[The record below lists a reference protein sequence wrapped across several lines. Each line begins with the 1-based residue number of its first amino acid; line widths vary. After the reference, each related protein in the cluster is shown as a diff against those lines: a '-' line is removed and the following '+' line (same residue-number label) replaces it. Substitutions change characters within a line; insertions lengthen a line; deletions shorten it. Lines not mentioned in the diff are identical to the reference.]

1 MPVAVGAQ
9 RSAPAV
15 MQAGGEGSLT
25 TMFAER
31 ERLERTDNLKQKI
44 RSSSYGLGGQDW
56 PAVFRKYDTDGSG
69 ELDVGEFTRALKRVG
84 KQAGVGESDLSD
96 LFSQVDADGSGEV
109 DASEFSQFMELTPR
123 EMARKKDRDM
133 GGAATQEYIALAKCV
148 LRAAPEL
155 SSARVGYLK
164 KGEVVA
170 VTERRGTRLLCNR
183 LRLAGSQS
191 QPFSG
196 WASERALPRDG
207 EEEGTQLLARLDRT
221 EGMFNQYASER
232 EEAAGTQLR
241 LEMLEKD
248 KKWEQLAHQQRA
260 ASRRQE
266 RAASQPAARAR
277 PRSSGALPASGE
289 RVGEDEEA
297 MGAAEHRL
305 YGAMAAAVRNPCPPG
320 PNPLSQQLLISI
332 AGLTQALE
340 ECMSRGGGQPG
351 DGVAESSLLLKLLEH
366 TPRHMWGRAIEREWP
381 VLRRELQTLSATQ
394 PRFSCPLFCLGLE
407 VLRELSEGG
416 CWQIGG
422 VVGRGGGAGGGG
434 GRGDASLAAGA
445 AGQQRAAPH
454 EHRPGAALASAPL
467 PRRQRGQHAPRR
479 QRERERRQLTRRG
492 KKLGPRRSARAAAG
506 PAMGE
511 GCVHLSGR
519 GAAARGPEAAAWRRR
534 RAKDAIAP
542 CMREIKSAVS
552 PRCLALL
559 KQTNS
564 PDPAL

>member
-15 MQAGGEGSLT
+15 MQAGGESLT

-56 PAVFRKYDTDGSG
+56 AAVFRKYDTDGSG

-123 EMARKKDRDM
+123 EMARKKERDM

-207 EEEGTQLLARLDRT
+207 EEEGTPLLARLDRT

-277 PRSSGALPASGE
+277 PRSSGALRGGE
-289 RVGEDEEA
+289 RVGQEGEEGEEEA

-305 YGAMAAAVRNPCPPG
+305 YGAMAAAVRNLCTPG
-320 PNPLSQQLLISI
+320 PNPLSPHLLISI
-332 AGLTQALE
+332 ADWTQALE
-340 ECMSRGGGQPG
+340 ECMSRGAGQPG

-394 PRFSCPLFCLGLE
+394 RYFSCPL
-407 VLRELSEGG
+407 
-416 CWQIGG
+416 
-422 VVGRGGGAGGGG
+422 
-434 GRGDASLAAGA
+434 
-445 AGQQRAAPH
+445 
-454 EHRPGAALASAPL
+454 SAWD
-467 PRRQRGQHAPRR
+467 
-479 QRERERRQLTRRG
+479 
-492 KKLGPRRSARAAAG
+492 RRSC
-506 PAMGE
+506 E
-511 GCVHLSGR
+511 
-519 GAAARGPEAAAWRRR
+519 
-534 RAKDAIAP
+534 
-542 CMREIKSAVS
+542 
-552 PRCLALL
+552 
-559 KQTNS
+559 N
-564 PDPAL
+564 